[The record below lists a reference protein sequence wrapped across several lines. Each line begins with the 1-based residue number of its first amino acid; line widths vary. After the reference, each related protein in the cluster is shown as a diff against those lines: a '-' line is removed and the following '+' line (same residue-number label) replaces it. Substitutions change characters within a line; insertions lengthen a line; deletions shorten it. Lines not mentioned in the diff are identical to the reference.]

1 MELETARTLAE
12 RRAVLREKHAT
23 EMALH
28 AVNEK
33 KIHAKW
39 LQVMR
44 EAKTEELKRSITVH
58 QAAHQRRLDRKNA
71 QIEALAADLDEA
83 EAQHRT
89 AAKQHAFQM
98 DQFISLHR
106 RRVRDVE
113 DEFRRET
120 RLLEEEFAEE
130 QRRILAGH
138 EAQKKNAHE
147 LRRAMEDAHE
157 ASLSEL
163 RANLETAREEIKNRN
178 GEEYD
183 VLKFSLESAIEALE
197 RHFEEAHGAYLG
209 STDNRTESFK
219 RLTKSDATS
228 AKTIEKRMRRLL
240 RLKEQIETQKR
251 RETASRA
258 EWAERNRGVRAEKER
273 VRAHYE
279 KLDKEMRRD
288 REREKRRLLKLV
300 EESGEARK
308 ALEAKTATAEKAL
321 RLARM
326 ARALETEAEKI
337 APFASGVHPVAG
349 GSDATHADSD
359 QSAATEE
366 ERAIASAMA
375 RVEAA
380 EGRRALLEGAAA
392 EAAAEAA
399 AATSRGG
406 AATEMEP
413 ASEPGGIF
421 AHGPGSLS
429 SWGSDE
435 AGAVVPEHAYLDRFF
450 GRFNSAYLDERAAER
465 EKRRLERENADLR
478 ALLKRHLD
486 GTDVNAEVIAD
497 PNNPLFVVND
507 RVLKTQ
513 EARRRAAESARRGT
527 RGRRRR
533 ERAGGGRW
541 CSCEPT
547 DVIIRCFLTLQNI
560 DEPSGR
566 KRQQRHLREASR
578 LVTPRGAPS
587 PLRPA

>member
-1 MELETARTLAE
+1 METARTLAE

-44 EAKTEELKRSITVH
+44 AAKTEELKRSITVH

-83 EAQHRT
+83 EAQHGT

-163 RANLETAREEIKNRN
+163 RANFETAREEIKNRN

-308 ALEAKTATAEKAL
+308 ALEAKTATAERAL

-326 ARALETEAEKI
+326 VRALETEAEKI

-399 AATSRGG
+399 AANETSRGRSRREGDG
-406 AATEMEP
+406 AGVG
-413 ASEPGGIF
+413 PGGIF

-513 EARRRAAESARRGT
+513 EARRRAAERSGDE
-527 RGRRRR
+527 GRRRR

-547 DVIIRCFLTLQNI
+547 DG
-560 DEPSGR
+560 S
-566 KRQQRHLREASR
+566 S
-578 LVTPRGAPS
+578 S
-587 PLRPA
+587 PMLFDADAKY

>member
-1 MELETARTLAE
+1 M
-12 RRAVLREKHAT
+12 RA
-23 EMALH
+23 
-28 AVNEK
+28 
-33 KIHAKW
+33 
-39 LQVMR
+39 
-44 EAKTEELKRSITVH
+44 AKTEELKRSITVH

-147 LRRAMEDAHE
+147 LRRAMEDSHE

-163 RANLETAREEIKNRN
+163 RANFETAREEIKNRN

-399 AATSRGG
+399 AANETSRGG
-406 AATEMEP
+406 AATETEP

-507 RVLKTQ
+507 RALKTQ
-513 EARRRAAESARRGT
+513 EARRRAAGERAADEGEEAAGAS
-527 RGRRRR
+527 GRR
-533 ERAGGGRW
+533 EMVFVRA
-541 CSCEPT
+541 
-547 DVIIRCFLTLQNI
+547 N
-560 DEPSGR
+560 
-566 KRQQRHLREASR
+566 
-578 LVTPRGAPS
+578 
-587 PLRPA
+587 

>member
-1 MELETARTLAE
+1 MSHQVELETARTLAE

-44 EAKTEELKRSITVH
+44 AAKTEELKRSITVH

-163 RANLETAREEIKNRN
+163 RANFETAREEIKNRN

-308 ALEAKTATAEKAL
+308 ALEAKTATAERAL

-326 ARALETEAEKI
+326 VRALETEAEKI

-380 EGRRALLEGAAA
+380 EGRRAPWRGGGGGGGGAAA
-392 EAAAEAA
+392 
-399 AATSRGG
+399 
-406 AATEMEP
+406 
-413 ASEPGGIF
+413 
-421 AHGPGSLS
+421 
-429 SWGSDE
+429 
-435 AGAVVPEHAYLDRFF
+435 
-450 GRFNSAYLDERAAER
+450 
-465 EKRRLERENADLR
+465 
-478 ALLKRHLD
+478 
-486 GTDVNAEVIAD
+486 
-497 PNNPLFVVND
+497 
-507 RVLKTQ
+507 
-513 EARRRAAESARRGT
+513 AR
-527 RGRRRR
+527 
-533 ERAGGGRW
+533 
-541 CSCEPT
+541 
-547 DVIIRCFLTLQNI
+547 
-560 DEPSGR
+560 
-566 KRQQRHLREASR
+566 
-578 LVTPRGAPS
+578 
-587 PLRPA
+587 

>member
-44 EAKTEELKRSITVH
+44 AAKTEELKRSITVH

-147 LRRAMEDAHE
+147 LRRAMEDSHE

-163 RANLETAREEIKNRN
+163 RANFETAREEIKNRN

-399 AATSRGG
+399 AAANETSRGG

-413 ASEPGGIF
+413 SPSEPGGIF

-513 EARRRAAESARRGT
+513 EARRRAAGERAADEGEEAAGAS
-527 RGRRRR
+527 GRR
-533 ERAGGGRW
+533 EMVFVRA
-541 CSCEPT
+541 
-547 DVIIRCFLTLQNI
+547 N
-560 DEPSGR
+560 
-566 KRQQRHLREASR
+566 
-578 LVTPRGAPS
+578 
-587 PLRPA
+587 

>member
-1 MELETARTLAE
+1 MSHQAELETARTLAE

-44 EAKTEELKRSITVH
+44 AAKTEELKRSITVH

-147 LRRAMEDAHE
+147 LRRAMEDSHE

-163 RANLETAREEIKNRN
+163 RANFETAREEIKNRN

-399 AATSRGG
+399 AAANETSRGG

-413 ASEPGGIF
+413 SPSEPGGIF

-507 RVLKTQ
+507 RALKTQ
-513 EARRRAAESARRGT
+513 EARRRAAGERAADEGEEAAGAS
-527 RGRRRR
+527 GRR
-533 ERAGGGRW
+533 EMVFVRA
-541 CSCEPT
+541 
-547 DVIIRCFLTLQNI
+547 N
-560 DEPSGR
+560 
-566 KRQQRHLREASR
+566 
-578 LVTPRGAPS
+578 
-587 PLRPA
+587 

>member
-1 MELETARTLAE
+1 MPTPALVLSHQAELETARTLAE

-44 EAKTEELKRSITVH
+44 AAKTEELKRSITVH

-147 LRRAMEDAHE
+147 LRRAMEDSHE

-163 RANLETAREEIKNRN
+163 RANFETAREEIKNRN

-399 AATSRGG
+399 AANETSRGG

-413 ASEPGGIF
+413 SPSEPGGIF

-507 RVLKTQ
+507 RALKTQ
-513 EARRRAAESARRGT
+513 EARRRAAGERAADEGEEAAGAS
-527 RGRRRR
+527 GRR
-533 ERAGGGRW
+533 EMVFVRA
-541 CSCEPT
+541 
-547 DVIIRCFLTLQNI
+547 N
-560 DEPSGR
+560 
-566 KRQQRHLREASR
+566 
-578 LVTPRGAPS
+578 
-587 PLRPA
+587 

>member
-1 MELETARTLAE
+1 MSHQVELETARTLAE

-44 EAKTEELKRSITVH
+44 AAKTEELKRSITVH

-89 AAKQHAFQM
+89 AAKQHAFQI

-120 RLLEEEFAEE
+120 RALEEEFAEE
-130 QRRILAGH
+130 QKRILAGH

-147 LRRAMEDAHE
+147 LRRAMEDSHE

-163 RANLETAREEIKNRN
+163 RANFETAREEIKNRN

-209 STDNRTESFK
+209 STDTRTESFK

-251 RETASRA
+251 REAASRA

-349 GSDATHADSD
+349 GSDSTHADSE
-359 QSAATEE
+359 SATEE

-399 AATSRGG
+399 AKTTSRGG
-406 AATEMEP
+406 PDAATATETEP
-413 ASEPGGIF
+413 SASEPGGIF

-486 GTDVNAEVIAD
+486 GTDVNAEVMAD

-513 EARRRAAESARRGT
+513 EARRRAAESAGRGDEGEEAAGAS
-527 RGRRRR
+527 GRR
-533 ERAGGGRW
+533 EMVFVRA
-541 CSCEPT
+541 
-547 DVIIRCFLTLQNI
+547 N
-560 DEPSGR
+560 
-566 KRQQRHLREASR
+566 
-578 LVTPRGAPS
+578 
-587 PLRPA
+587 

>member
-1 MELETARTLAE
+1 LSHQVELETARTLAE

-44 EAKTEELKRSITVH
+44 AAKTEELKRSITVH

-89 AAKQHAFQM
+89 AAKQHAFQI

-120 RLLEEEFAEE
+120 RALEEEFAEE
-130 QRRILAGH
+130 QKRILAGH

-147 LRRAMEDAHE
+147 LRRAMEDSHE

-163 RANLETAREEIKNRN
+163 RANFETAREEIKNRN

-209 STDNRTESFK
+209 STDTRTESFK

-251 RETASRA
+251 REAASRA

-349 GSDATHADSD
+349 GSDATHADSE
-359 QSAATEE
+359 SATEE

-513 EARRRAAESARRGT
+513 EARRRAAESAGRGDEGEEAAGAS
-527 RGRRRR
+527 GRR
-533 ERAGGGRW
+533 EMVFVRA
-541 CSCEPT
+541 
-547 DVIIRCFLTLQNI
+547 N
-560 DEPSGR
+560 
-566 KRQQRHLREASR
+566 
-578 LVTPRGAPS
+578 
-587 PLRPA
+587 

>member
-1 MELETARTLAE
+1 
-12 RRAVLREKHAT
+12 
-23 EMALH
+23 
-28 AVNEK
+28 
-33 KIHAKW
+33 
-39 LQVMR
+39 
-44 EAKTEELKRSITVH
+44 
-58 QAAHQRRLDRKNA
+58 
-71 QIEALAADLDEA
+71 
-83 EAQHRT
+83 
-89 AAKQHAFQM
+89 
-98 DQFISLHR
+98 
-106 RRVRDVE
+106 
-113 DEFRRET
+113 
-120 RLLEEEFAEE
+120 
-130 QRRILAGH
+130 
-138 EAQKKNAHE
+138 
-147 LRRAMEDAHE
+147 MEDAHE

-163 RANLETAREEIKNRN
+163 RARSRDGARGDQESQR
-178 GEEYD
+178 GG
-183 VLKFSLESAIEALE
+183 VRRAQVFARRSAIEALE

-308 ALEAKTATAEKAL
+308 ALEAKTATAERAL

-326 ARALETEAEKI
+326 VRALETEAEKI

-399 AATSRGG
+399 AANETSRGARRRRRRRRRSPAGSSRTAPGLCRVG
-406 AATEMEP
+406 AATRRARSFP
-413 ASEPGGIF
+413 STRTSTVSSGGSTRRISTSGRRSGRRGGWS
-421 AHGPGSLS
+421 ARTPISGLCSSATSTARTSTRGDRRPEQPSVRGERPRAEDTGGEEEGGGEERGRGGGGGGS
-429 SWGSDE
+429 
-435 AGAVVPEHAYLDRFF
+435 
-450 GRFNSAYLDERAAER
+450 ERAAG
-465 EKRRLERENADLR
+465 DGVR
-478 ALLKRHLD
+478 ASQLMGHHR
-486 GTDVNAEVIAD
+486 
-497 PNNPLFVVND
+497 
-507 RVLKTQ
+507 
-513 EARRRAAESARRGT
+513 
-527 RGRRRR
+527 
-533 ERAGGGRW
+533 
-541 CSCEPT
+541 
-547 DVIIRCFLTLQNI
+547 RCF
-560 DEPSGR
+560 
-566 KRQQRHLREASR
+566 
-578 LVTPRGAPS
+578 
-587 PLRPA
+587 